1 MFDNLCFSQA
11 EVIKHL
17 NIYRRILDNYI
28 CTSHLYV
35 TGKFEFSCLYFFFS
49 TEDVIQVFILGE
61 ISSKT
66 TELLGPA
73 ILIPDE

>member
-17 NIYRRILDNYI
+17 I
-28 CTSHLYV
+28 
-35 TGKFEFSCLYFFFS
+35 
-49 TEDVIQVFILGE
+49 
-61 ISSKT
+61 T

-73 ILIPDE
+73 ILITDG